1 MNCGVFNMSPSTD
14 SSPCIA
20 GGEPDEDTGLE
31 GESFEKAI
39 IRSRKTIINI
49 AIIRVC
55 QLRMIVVGKNFLS
68 LCLPSVPF
76 IGTTFF
82 FVSRP

>member
-1 MNCGVFNMSPSTD
+1 MNSGVFNMSPSTD

-31 GESFEKAI
+31 GEIFEKAI
-39 IRSRKTIINI
+39 IISRKTIIII

-55 QLRMIVVGKNFLS
+55 QLRMIGGWKNFLS
-68 LCLPSVPF
+68 LCLLSVPF
-76 IGTTFF
+76 TGATFF
-82 FVSRP
+82 FSRT